1 MGFRRAF
8 KRKTGGAYIRG
19 AYNRTE
25 KKNFKTSYIWIQ
37 VHLHL
42 SGSTPPPPWRAD
54 SHAHP
59 EQFSKNYFNSKL
71 PLN

>member
-8 KRKTGGAYIRG
+8 KRKSGGAYIRG

-42 SGSTPPPPWRAD
+42 SGSTPPPPGGQTRT
-54 SHAHP
+54 HIQNNFP
-59 EQFSKNYFNSKL
+59 EIILILSFV
-71 PLN
+71 